1 MQYVLL
7 LIVVAIIGFT
17 IVKQLE
23 KPELPPEPAAV
34 SSENAPPAVPTR
46 PQDVEQFGQDM
57 NRFLQ
62 DAAKEQRKNVD
73 EITRQQ

>member
-7 LIVVAIIGFT
+7 LIVVAVIGFA
-17 IVKQLE
+17 IVKQLD
-23 KPELPPEPAAV
+23 KPELPPEPAV

-57 NRFLQ
+57 NQFVQ
-62 DAAKEQRKNVD
+62 DAAKEQRKDVD
-73 EITRQQ
+73 EMTQQ

>member
-7 LIVVAIIGFT
+7 LIVAAVIGFA

-23 KPELPPEPAAV
+23 KPELPPEPAV

-46 PQDVEQFGQDM
+46 PQDVEQFDQDI
-57 NRFLQ
+57 NQFVQ
-62 DAAKEQRKNVD
+62 DAAKEQRKDVD
-73 EITRQQ
+73 EMTQQ

>member
-7 LIVVAIIGFT
+7 LIVAAVIGFA

-23 KPELPPEPAAV
+23 KPELPPEPAVAG
-34 SSENAPPAVPTR
+34 ENAPPAVPTR

-57 NRFLQ
+57 NQFVQ
-62 DAAKEQRKNVD
+62 DAAKEQRKDVD
-73 EITRQQ
+73 EMTQQ